1 MTDKISK
8 PLSAAIRG
16 ILRPLVRILLRNGAP
31 YGVFMEC
38 AKRVYVEVAAKQF
51 ALPNR
56 KPSVSRI
63 SVLTG
68 LTRKEVS
75 RILKQPEDKSR
86 GVEHYHRGARAVTAW
101 AREKRYRDASGRPRV
116 LPFDGRGATF
126 SDLVRRFG
134 GDVPPRAVLDELER
148 VGAVK
153 STRDGRLR
161 LMMRAYVPQTD
172 DEDRLGILESDPGD
186 LIATIDHNLTHPSA
200 EALFQRR
207 VAYDNLVAECLP
219 ELRER
224 AAQRGQALLETFD
237 RAMAR
242 NDRNAN
248 PEASG
253 TGRHRAVLG
262 VYYFEQPIKEEE

>member
-1 MTDKISK
+1 
-8 PLSAAIRG
+8 
-16 ILRPLVRILLRNGAP
+16 
-31 YGVFMEC
+31 MES
-38 AKRVYVEVAAKQF
+38 AKRVYVEVAAKEF

-56 KPSVSRI
+56 KPSVSRV

-75 RILKQPEDKSR
+75 RILKQPEEGSR
-86 GVEHYHRGARAVTAW
+86 GVEHYHRGARVVTAW
-101 AREKRYRDASGRPRV
+101 VREKRYHDARGRPRA

-148 VGAVK
+148 VEAVK
-153 STRDGRLR
+153 TTRDGRLR
-161 LMMRAYVPQTD
+161 LLMRAYVPRTG
-172 DEDRLGILESDPGD
+172 DEDGLGILESDAGD
-186 LIATIDHNLTHPSA
+186 LISTIDHNLTHPPD
-200 EALFQRR
+200 EAFIQRR

-224 AAQRGQALLETFD
+224 AARRGQALLETFD
-237 RAMAR
+237 RSMAR
-242 NDRNAN
+242 SDRDAN
-248 PEASG
+248 PGTSG

-262 VYYFEQPIKEEE
+262 IYYYEHPFDEED